1 MIFLKLIIFLAFLVP
16 NGDHLLFNRITIQPT
31 EAEFLS
37 IYNPTSEPIDM
48 SNYYLTDATK
58 SSSSDFYYKIN
69 GGNDFWSNNYSDFI
83 ARFPDNYIR
92 LPLGAFI
99 NHHEMPNC
107 EAIVSEFHETLGK
120 IKHIRIITHKK
131 ISSGE
136 ELTLNYIIN
145 KLDNPN
151 WEFEY
156 EVSQ

>member
-1 MIFLKLIIFLAFLVP
+1 MKSKKEWRPLP
-16 NGDHLLFNRITIQPT
+16 DSITIKESKIEGLGVFAIQDIP
-31 EAEFLS
+31 S
-37 IYNPTSEPIDM
+37 K
-48 SNYYLTDATK
+48 TDLGI
-58 SSSSDFYYKIN
+58 SHVYDE
-69 GGNDFWSNNYSDFI
+69 
-83 ARFPDNYIR
+83 RFPDNYIR

-107 EAIVSEFHETLGK
+107 DAFIENSHEDLGD
-120 IKHIRIITHKK
+120 IKHIRIITRIDIKL
-131 ISSGE
+131 GE